1 MQVDFSEW
9 VKNCED
15 ICFPCECLPKGDLSR
30 RGFQRQVERKTHSV
44 DTISFFPQTLLLPT
58 DGLMHKVAM
67 AAGMK
72 CRHRDSDMDFY
83 SQCQLGSSH
92 CWVPHQPAAETK
104 TEPLMWHHSE
114 GWSASYL
121 MAGWLHWTISI
132 MERAPL
138 CSYWHRCLSA
148 YINLTQSGILMAQ
161 TLPEWRLGSP
171 NQAKS
176 QKQLRCLL
184 RTKNILLVG
193 M

>member
-1 MQVDFSEW
+1 MEIDLSEW
-9 VKNCED
+9 VKNVNIFASHVNVYQRVTSVKED
-15 ICFPCECLPKGDLSR
+15 
-30 RGFQRQVERKTHSV
+30 FQSQVAKKTHSV
-44 DTISFFPQTLLLPT
+44 DTISFFLQTLLLPT
-58 DGLMHKVAM
+58 DGLTHKVAM

-72 CRHRDSDMDFY
+72 CRHRDSDMDFH

-92 CWVPHQPAAETK
+92 CWVPCQPAADTK
-104 TEPLMWHHSE
+104 SEPPMWQHSE

-132 MERAPL
+132 MERAAL

-148 YINLTQSGILMAQ
+148 YINPTQSGLLMAQ

-176 QKQLRCLL
+176 QKQWRCLL